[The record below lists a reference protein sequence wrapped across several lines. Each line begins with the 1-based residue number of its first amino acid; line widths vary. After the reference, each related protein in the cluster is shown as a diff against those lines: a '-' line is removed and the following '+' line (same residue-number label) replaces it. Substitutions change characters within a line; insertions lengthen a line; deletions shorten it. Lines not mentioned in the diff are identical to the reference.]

1 MSDDTILFEPNSIRI
16 GLRILIMSEP
26 YSFEILKLHRIGHYG
41 PTNQLYSIIHDNK
54 YNLIS

>member
-1 MSDDTILFEPNSIRI
+1 MSDDTILFEPNSILI

-26 YSFEILKLHRIGHYG
+26 YSFEILIHRIGHYG